1 MPPHASCTQASG
13 AGTASGNRVRLDNWQ
28 DADSVPWSFLHMRE
42 LMGSHRIPAGT
53 PRPLPAGGAVDLAS
67 IELTRLSG
75 ERASVRDVLDTTHT
89 DAVVVLHEGRLV
101 HEEYD
106 ARQRPDSLHL
116 VMSCSKSIVGV
127 VAGILIDRGL
137 LDPSARI
144 ESVVEDIS
152 GSGYEGA
159 TLRDLLDMRTGVA
172 FSESYGNAEAEVRV
186 MERSMGWRPRDA
198 QDPLGAYAY
207 MTTLGSEGAHGGTFT
222 YRSADTDMLGWLCER
237 VTGRRMADL
246 ISELVWQPI
255 GAEFDAEITC
265 DAVGTA
271 IHDGGVSAAA
281 RDMARFGQMLLDR
294 GTVDG
299 RVVAPAWWV
308 EDSFHP
314 DTDVR
319 EAFAASNDELVLPG
333 SWYRN
338 QFWMIRGVHDQLLV
352 CMGIHGQMVYVDPRT
367 RLVAVKQSSWPT
379 PQSAGYLVDTLRAFS
394 SLGEHL
400 SATPAGRPSVEDR
413 PSLWDRVRAYFT

>member
-1 MPPHASCTQASG
+1 MPPHASPTYDYG
-13 AGTASGNRVRLDNWQ
+13 AGAVCGNRVTLRNWQ
-28 DADSVPWSFLHMRE
+28 EPESVPWSFLNMRE
-42 LMGSHRIPAGT
+42 LIGSQRIPAGT
-53 PRPLPAGGAVDLAS
+53 PRRLPAGTAVDLAAV
-67 IELTRLSG
+67 ELTRLSG
-75 ERASVRDVLDTTHT
+75 ERASVRDVLDSTHT

-106 ARQRPDSLHL
+106 ERQRPDSVHL
-116 VMSCSKSIVGV
+116 IMSCSKSIVGV

-137 LDPSARI
+137 LDPAARL
-144 ESVVEDIS
+144 ESIVEEVA

-159 TLRDLLDMRTGVA
+159 TVRDVLDMRTGVA

-186 MERSMGWRPRDA
+186 MERSMGWRPRDS
-198 QDPLGAYAY
+198 QDPVGAYAY
-207 MTTLGSEGAHGGTFT
+207 MTTLGSEGAHGGSFT

-246 ISELVWQPI
+246 ISELVWRPI
-255 GAEFDAEITC
+255 GAEYDAEVTC

-281 RDMARFGQMLLDR
+281 RDMARFGQLLLDR

-299 RVVAPAWWV
+299 RAVAPAWWID
-308 EDSFHP
+308 DSFHP

-319 EAFAASNDELVLPG
+319 EAFAASNDEQVLPG

-338 QFWMIRGVHDQLLV
+338 QFWMIRGAHDMTLV
-352 CMGIHGQMVYVDPRT
+352 CLGIHGQMVFVDPRT

-379 PQSAGYLVDTLRAFS
+379 PQSAGYLIDTLRAFGA
-394 SLGEHL
+394 LGEHL
-400 SATPAGRPSVEDR
+400 SAASARPAAEDR
-413 PSLWDRVRAYFT
+413 PGFWDRVRAYFT